1 MGWTDRCGQ
10 LMDDFP
16 AKIDEY
22 EELLTNNRIWKKRT
36 VGIGVLPPDVAIDY
50 GVTGP
55 MLRGSGIRWD
65 LRKARPYEA
74 YDEVEFEVP
83 TGQNGDTYDRYL
95 VRMIEM
101 RQSVRIIRQCL
112 DKLPEGPIMAKRP
125 RVLKAAKEIEVYH
138 GIESPKGEI
147 GFYIVGDGTPNP
159 YRCHVRPP
167 SFINLQ
173 SLPGA
178 LQGSVDRRPGG
189 ADRHDRHR
197 PRRGGPLMSF
207 LESVRNAVG
216 DTLFYYAV
224 SPLLKIVVLLF
235 LIILPLIAYLTFA
248 ERKVLG
254 YMQARLGPN
263 RVGPWGL
270 LQPIAD
276 VMKLLVKA
284 DSIPTRAVKW
294 AFILAPCLVVGPAI
308 IIFSVIPIGPPAGE
322 DGPLSWFIT
331 DVNTGLLFIVAL
343 ATIGVYGLI
352 IGGWSSNN
360 KFSLMGGLR
369 SAAQM
374 ISYEVP
380 QGWRWSGRCS
390 SPAPCLWWG
399 SSRRRRRPGS
409 GTFVPQIVAF
419 FIYFVAG
426 VAESNRNPFDLP
438 EAESEL
444 VAGYH
449 TEYSGMRFALFFLG
463 EYANMIVISAVATT
477 VFLGGWLRPFPNVEA
492 LAFLD
497 VVPGVVWFFLKVFV
511 FLFAYIWFRGTFP
524 RYRFDQLMELGWK
537 WMLPLA
543 LGNLALTGLI
553 KLLVLEEIL

>member
-1 MGWTDRCGQ
+1 MSS
-10 LMDDFP
+10 L
-16 AKIDEY
+16 ID
-22 EELLTNNRIWKKRT
+22 
-36 VGIGVLPPDVAIDY
+36 
-50 GVTGP
+50 
-55 MLRGSGIRWD
+55 
-65 LRKARPYEA
+65 
-74 YDEVEFEVP
+74 
-83 TGQNGDTYDRYL
+83 
-95 VRMIEM
+95 
-101 RQSVRIIRQCL
+101 
-112 DKLPEGPIMAKRP
+112 
-125 RVLKAAKEIEVYH
+125 
-138 GIESPKGEI
+138 
-147 GFYIVGDGTPNP
+147 
-159 YRCHVRPP
+159 
-167 SFINLQ
+167 
-173 SLPGA
+173 
-178 LQGSVDRRPGG
+178 
-189 ADRHDRHR
+189 
-197 PRRGGPLMSF
+197 
-207 LESVRNAVG
+207 SVRNAVG

-224 SPLLKIVVLLF
+224 SPLLKILVLLF
-235 LIILPLIAYLTFA
+235 LMILPLIAYLTFA
-248 ERKVLG
+248 ERKILG

-284 DSIPTRAVKW
+284 DSIPTHAVKW
-294 AFILAPCLVVGPAI
+294 AFILAPCLVVGPAV
-308 IIFSVIPIGPPAGE
+308 IIFSVIPLGPKAGPN
-322 DGPLSWFIT
+322 GGMSWFIT

-380 QGWRWSGRCS
+380 QGLALVG
-390 SPAPCLWWG
+390 PLLLA
-399 SSRRRRRPGS
+399 
-409 GTFVPQIVAF
+409 GTLSMVGIVEAQKKAEIWYVVPQIVAF

-477 VFLGGWLRPFPNVEA
+477 VFLGGWLAPFPKYLPF
-492 LAFLD
+492 LA
-497 VVPGVVWFFLKVFV
+497 VVPGPIWFFLKISV

-524 RYRFDQLMELGWK
+524 RYRFDQLMDLGWK

-553 KLLVLEEIL
+553 KVLILEGIL

>member
-1 MGWTDRCGQ
+1 M
-10 LMDDFP
+10 
-16 AKIDEY
+16 
-22 EELLTNNRIWKKRT
+22 
-36 VGIGVLPPDVAIDY
+36 
-50 GVTGP
+50 
-55 MLRGSGIRWD
+55 S
-65 LRKARPYEA
+65 
-74 YDEVEFEVP
+74 
-83 TGQNGDTYDRYL
+83 
-95 VRMIEM
+95 
-101 RQSVRIIRQCL
+101 
-112 DKLPEGPIMAKRP
+112 
-125 RVLKAAKEIEVYH
+125 
-138 GIESPKGEI
+138 
-147 GFYIVGDGTPNP
+147 
-159 YRCHVRPP
+159 
-167 SFINLQ
+167 
-173 SLPGA
+173 SLI
-178 LQGSVDRRPGG
+178 
-189 ADRHDRHR
+189 
-197 PRRGGPLMSF
+197 
-207 LESVRNAVG
+207 ESVRSAVG

-224 SPLLKIVVLLF
+224 SPLLKILVLLF
-235 LIILPLIAYLTFA
+235 LIILPLISYLTFA
-248 ERKVLG
+248 ERKILG

-294 AFILAPCLVVGPAI
+294 AFIIAPCLVVGPAL
-308 IIFSVIPIGPPAGE
+308 IIFSVIPWGPPAG
-322 DGPLSWFIT
+322 GGGLSWFIT

-343 ATIGVYGLI
+343 ATVGVYGLI

-380 QGWRWSGRCS
+380 QGLALVG
-390 SPAPCLWWG
+390 PLLLA
-399 SSRRRRRPGS
+399 
-409 GTFVPQIVAF
+409 GTLSMVGIVKAQEEARIWYIFPQIVAF

-477 VFLGGWLRPFPNVEA
+477 VFLGGWLPPFPKYLPF
-492 LAFLD
+492 LA
-497 VVPGVVWFFLKVFV
+497 VVPGPIWFFLKISV
-511 FLFAYIWFRGTFP
+511 FLFTYIWFRGTFP

-537 WMLPLA
+537 WLLPLA
-543 LGNLALTGLI
+543 LANLAVTALI
-553 KLLVLEEIL
+553 KLLFSETPVWAP